1 MRSSVLRALRFAL
14 VLSAGGT
21 VFACAPLAHAET
33 VLYDR
38 GDQVQRLLTIG
49 PPGLTAADGLIQQQ
63 PAKRALPGTRQAWK
77 VSGGAGTRATPSI
90 VGLGATKI
98 TAMLKSRIARSGGH
112 LVFLDEL
119 GPAFKGRQGEDL
131 GQALRFLQ
139 KETTSYA
146 PDGLNLRVHLYVPS
160 PGPLL
165 ADDKEWIGA
174 RRAMSLAGGVW
185 LEAYHA
191 REQWTAEEW
200 LTWPGFVAGE
210 MDSIGGESKRV
221 HVLLRGGGDHAQTWR
236 LARTGSACAV
246 LGTGPGAYRLGEDA
260 ARFVAEFRRTF
271 PSASPGPGPV
281 GCTPAA
287 PLPAAA
293 ARAVVAAVAR
303 EESGI
308 ELPSGAIA
316 TPPLP
321 AGSAAQVTVRLGDD
335 PLGLAAGLGIGPE
348 RMWTAARARL
358 RAVGTGFSVVAP
370 VEADGTARIEFLPT
384 APGPVS
390 LTLVMPGSALGRAV
404 GAPVNTLAALQ
415 AAGAPAELVKRVL
428 AAPAT
433 WTIDAALIP
442 AGAPPGTPPLV
453 IVPPV

>member
-1 MRSSVLRALRFAL
+1 MRSSVLRALRSAL

-21 VFACAPLAHAET
+21 VLACAPLLHAET

-38 GDQVQRLLTIG
+38 GDQVQRLLAIG
-49 PPGLTAADGLIQQQ
+49 PPGLTQADGLIQQQ

-77 VSGGAGTRATPSI
+77 VSGGAGTRATPSL
-90 VGLGATKI
+90 VGLGATRI
-98 TAMLKSRIARSGGH
+98 TEILRDRIARSGGH

-119 GPAFKGRQGEDL
+119 GPAFKGRQGDDL

-139 KETTSYA
+139 KETTPYA
-146 PDGLNLRVHLYVPS
+146 PDGLNLRVHLYVGS
-160 PGPLL
+160 PGQLL
-165 ADDKEWIGA
+165 ADDKSWTGA

-185 LEAYHA
+185 LEAYHE
-191 REQWTAEEW
+191 RDQWTAEEW
-200 LTWPGFVAGE
+200 VTWPGEVAKE

-236 LARTGSACAV
+236 LARTGSACGV

-271 PSASPGPGPV
+271 PSPGSKPV

-287 PLPAAA
+287 TLPPAAA
-293 ARAVVAAVAR
+293 HAVVSAVAR
-303 EESGI
+303 EDSGV
-308 ELPSGAIA
+308 ELPPGAIGS
-316 TPPLP
+316 PPLP

-335 PLGLAAGLGIGPE
+335 PLGLAAGLGTGPD
-348 RMWTAARARL
+348 RMWSAARAQL
-358 RAVGTGFSVVAP
+358 RAVGPGFSVTAP
-370 VEADGTARIEFLPT
+370 VEADGSARIAFLPT

-390 LTLVMPGSALGRAV
+390 LWLTVPGSAISRAV
-404 GAPVNTLAALQ
+404 GTPVDTLAGLRAS
-415 AAGAPAELVKRVL
+415 GAPPELVERVL

-433 WTIDAALIP
+433 WAIDDALIP
-442 AGAPPGTPPLV
+442 AGASAGTPPLV
-453 IVPPV
+453 IVPPSA